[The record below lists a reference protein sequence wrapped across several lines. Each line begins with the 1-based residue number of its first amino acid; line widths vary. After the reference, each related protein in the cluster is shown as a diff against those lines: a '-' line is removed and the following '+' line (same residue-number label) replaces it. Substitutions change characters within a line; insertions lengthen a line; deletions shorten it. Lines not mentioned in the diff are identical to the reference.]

1 MPNTMVTMDTL
12 MSAFVEAI
20 AIGGLTWA
28 TLTFNKLALQT
39 ALNILSNGADIRYF
53 KWKVR
58 RLEKQLAEGEDE
70 DEDECTCS
78 TCGERETDE
87 S

>member
-1 MPNTMVTMDTL
+1 
-12 MSAFVEAI
+12 MSAIVEAA
-20 AIGGLTWA
+20 AIGGITLA
-28 TLTFNKLALQT
+28 TLKLNELALQT
-39 ALNILSNGADIRYF
+39 ALNILSNGGEIRYF

-58 RLEKQLAEGEDE
+58 RLEEQLAEGEDK
-70 DEDECTCS
+70 DECTC